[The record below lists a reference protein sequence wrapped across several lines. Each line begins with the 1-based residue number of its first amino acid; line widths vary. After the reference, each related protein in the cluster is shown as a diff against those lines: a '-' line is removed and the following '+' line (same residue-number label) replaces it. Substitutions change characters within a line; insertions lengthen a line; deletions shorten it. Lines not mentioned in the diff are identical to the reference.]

1 MVDECIDALPDDQ
14 RVVIVAHFLQRRTH
28 QAIAEDSGISRRTVI
43 NRIQRGIEGTRRLLT
58 KRGVVV
64 AEAAL
69 DAVEES
75 FR

>member
-1 MVDECIDALPDDQ
+1 MNALTPC
-14 RVVIVAHFLQRRTH
+14 RMTNALSSSLISCSAYTPGYRGGL
-28 QAIAEDSGISRRTVI
+28 GISRRTVI

-69 DAVEES
+69 RRCWEAVS
-75 FR
+75 